1 MKNKLI
7 KALIV
12 ATALCAYAIPVLASS
27 SGRS

>member
-12 ATALCAYAIPVLASS
+12 ATALCLYAIPAMAIGSV
-27 SGRS
+27 R